1 MLEHTARAAMAAAY
15 LEAHGQEVTG
25 LAGDGVCVR
34 AIFTIPH
41 GNGHLVGSVATWV
54 PAKREAL
61 RNFMGY

>member
-1 MLEHTARAAMAAAY
+1 MLEHTARAEMAAAY
-15 LEAHGQEVTG
+15 LEAHGQEVIG

-34 AIFTIPH
+34 EIFIIPH
-41 GNGHLVGSVATWV
+41 GNGHSVDSVTTWV

>member
-1 MLEHTARAAMAAAY
+1 MTEHTARAAMAAVY
-15 LEAHGQEVTG
+15 LEAHGQEVIG

-34 AIFTIPH
+34 EIFTIPH
-41 GNGHLVGSVATWV
+41 GSGYLVGSVATWV